1 MVVKWPTGQPAN
13 QPSSQSA
20 KYTKIS
26 QVRSK
31 IQPTSTKLGPKIH
44 QVGSQNPPKSVL
56 EGLLERSWAHLGPK
70 MATRAKMLQN
80 VKIGYAFWVP
90 SWRPKSMKSRSKSVS
105 KFDIF
110 FEHFLDRFLERFG
123 ANLGP
128 TWLSKPSQNAAKLAS
143 NAIQKAIKQNHKNLQ
158 KPLFFTCKSRVRG
171 FQVGAKID
179 QKSIQEGTKNKMKF

>member
-44 QVGSQNPPKSVL
+44 QVGSQKPPKSVL

-70 MATRAKMLQN
+70 RAPRAKMLQN
-80 VKIGYAFWVP
+80 PNVGTPYIGAKLEVKID
-90 SWRPKSMKSRSKSVS
+90 SKSIRKRSKM
-105 KFDIF
+105 I
-110 FEHFLDRFLERFG
+110 
-123 ANLGP
+123 
-128 TWLSKPSQNAAKLAS
+128 
-143 NAIQKAIKQNHKNLQ
+143 
-158 KPLFFTCKSRVRG
+158 
-171 FQVGAKID
+171 
-179 QKSIQEGTKNKMKF
+179 

>member
-105 KFDIF
+105 KFDILF
-110 FEHFLDRFLERFG
+110 DHFLDRFLERFG
-123 ANLGP
+123 ANLVP
-128 TWLSKPSQNAAKLAS
+128 TWLPKPSQNGAKLAPK
-143 NAIQKAIKQNHKNLQ
+143 AIQEAIKRNHKNIKKKKQLVFQ
-158 KPLFFTCKSRVRG
+158 VFWRVRG
-171 FQVGAKID
+171 SQVGAKID
-179 QKSIQEGTKNKMKF
+179 QKLVQKGT